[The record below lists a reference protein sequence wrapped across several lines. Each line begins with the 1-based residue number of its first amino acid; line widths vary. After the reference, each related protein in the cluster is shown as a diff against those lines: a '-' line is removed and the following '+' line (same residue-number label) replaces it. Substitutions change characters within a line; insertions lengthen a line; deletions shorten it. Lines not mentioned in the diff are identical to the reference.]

1 MAGLGDK
8 ISQAALRW
16 LYEKDGV
23 AYHLACAS
31 MLSTPKRKQRIIEVM
46 SDEHRQLAR
55 AAMDGSWMR
64 Y

>member
-16 LYEKDGV
+16 LYEKNGV

-31 MLSTPKRKQRIIEVM
+31 MLSTPKRKQAIIEVM

-55 AAMDGSWMR
+55 AAMDGSWMKS
-64 Y
+64 